1 MTAVTSFPVTWGRS
15 DHQSATPCALIQEA
29 CGWLE
34 RHSTMNPKYVDAL
47 LCTVQWILDNPK
59 FTRENRRKR
68 SRSSSERI
76 QNSRREHTSGK
87 DPKWRRIDTALH
99 NLRQVQEWRIP
110 RSENN
115 NSEGSKTRRESSETI
130 QSGHVRATLAYH
142 LSRGPLKTGL
152 ALRVSPRSCSSLQRL
167 VSTNEEDHVGTYGEH
182 RRRAPANFDHHQQP
196 ESPPA
201 IDIATKCFDHHQQT
215 SVATSNQN
223 ATSNQACR
231 CWLKRRS

>member
-1 MTAVTSFPVTWGRS
+1 
-15 DHQSATPCALIQEA
+15 
-29 CGWLE
+29 
-34 RHSTMNPKYVDAL
+34 MNPKYVDAL

-115 NSEGSKTRRESSETI
+115 NSEGSKTRRESSETNLRWTCACYLGLLFK
-130 QSGHVRATLAYH
+130 QRPPSKLGLLFGFHPDHAH
-142 LSRGPLKTGL
+142 LSSDLSVPMRKD
-152 ALRVSPRSCSSLQRL
+152 RI
-167 VSTNEEDHVGTYGEH
+167 GTYDEL
-182 RRRAPANFDHHQQP
+182 RRRASANFDHHQQP

-223 ATSNQACR
+223 ATGNRACR

>member
-1 MTAVTSFPVTWGRS
+1 MAAVTSFPVTWGRS

-87 DPKWRRIDTALH
+87 DPKWRRLRTALH
-99 NLRQVQEWRIP
+99 NLRQGSRV
-110 RSENN
+110 ENP
-115 NSEGSKTRRESSETI
+115 TIRE
-130 QSGHVRATLAYH
+130 QQF
-142 LSRGPLKTGL
+142 RG
-152 ALRVSPRSCSSLQRL
+152 
-167 VSTNEEDHVGTYGEH
+167 
-182 RRRAPANFDHHQQP
+182 F
-196 ESPPA
+196 
-201 IDIATKCFDHHQQT
+201 
-215 SVATSNQN
+215 QN
-223 ATSNQACR
+223 ASRKLRNDSKWTCACYHGISVEQR
-231 CWLKRRS
+231 PP